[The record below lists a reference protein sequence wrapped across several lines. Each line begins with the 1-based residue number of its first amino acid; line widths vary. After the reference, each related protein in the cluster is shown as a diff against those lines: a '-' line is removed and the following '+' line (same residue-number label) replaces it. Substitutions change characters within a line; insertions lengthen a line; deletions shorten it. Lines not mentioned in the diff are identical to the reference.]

1 MTLTSGIR
9 LGPYEVVALIGEGGM
24 GQVYQ
29 ATDTKLKRQVAIKI
43 LPPSVATD
51 HERLARFQRE
61 AEVLASLNHPNIAA
75 IYGLEESDVAKA
87 LVMELVEGPTLADR
101 FFRGPIPLD
110 EALPIARQIAEALE
124 AAHEQG
130 IIHRDLKPANVKV
143 RPDGTVKVL
152 DFGLAKAIEP
162 ISTSTASAAQAGDLA
177 NSPTITGPAATAMGM
192 ILGTAAYMS
201 PEQARGRPVDKR
213 TDIWAFGVVLY
224 EMLTGKR
231 LFSGED
237 VSDTMAAVLRQT
249 IALGALPEQTP
260 ASVRALIERCLERD
274 ARLRLRDIGEARLS
288 LDRMLPPPG
297 ASEAAVGSTRHPSLS
312 VSRMLLPWLLF
323 TMVAAALLAVLAL
336 GRWSTA
342 SSPPSVRRF
351 SVGIG
356 VPGSLAVDAGP
367 AAVLSPDGRT
377 IVLRV
382 RHEGTTRLY
391 ARRLD
396 QLAPVELAGSELG
409 ANPFFSPDGTQVG
422 FFASGGLKTMPL
434 AGGAVTTLTDAQT
447 GRGAAWDENGD
458 ILFQPSML
466 MKTPLVRITASS
478 ASIGIGTTLAVD
490 EVTHRWPQILP
501 GRRVLYSAHSDVSNW
516 DTGALRIETTPGEPG
531 KVVLRG
537 GYHGRYVATG
547 HLLYVHAGTLYGIRF
562 DLDRLETTSSPVP
575 VIEHIAATPISG
587 SAQYSFAS
595 DGTLVYIQGSSP
607 SADARIHWLTPRGET
622 SALKT
627 MPGTWASPR
636 FSPDGKRIALQVAY
650 GSHDQISVYDLAS
663 DRLTQL
669 TFDAA
674 NHRAPIWTSDGQR
687 IVYTSD
693 ASGAESQNL
702 YSRPADGSGAADRLT
717 TSPGRQ
723 VPYGVHPSGRY
734 LLYSETQ
741 GQAPSILWMLPLN
754 GNAEKGLAAGK
765 PEPFSNGATFEALG
779 AFSPDGRLVAY
790 MSSAQGPFEIYVR
803 PFEGVGGPWRVSTSG
818 GAHPV
823 FSRSANELLFTTEE
837 HVMTS
842 RYRYDGKTFT
852 SETPRPWSPVRYA
865 TAGPIRKF
873 DLHPDGTRAVVAGP
887 DTTGATPYDT
897 VVFVQNFFDELRRL
911 LPAGR

>member
-1 MTLTSGIR
+1 
-9 LGPYEVVALIGEGGM
+9 
-24 GQVYQ
+24 
-29 ATDTKLKRQVAIKI
+29 LKRQVAIKI
-43 LPPSVATD
+43 LPPSVAAD
-51 HERLARFQRE
+51 HDRLARFQRE

-75 IYGLEESDVAKA
+75 IHGLEESDGVEA

-101 FFRGPIPLD
+101 IVRGPIPLD
-110 EALPIARQIAEALE
+110 EALPIAKQIAEALE

-162 ISTSTASAAQAGDLA
+162 TQGSRLPPSPQASAEQATAQGELS
-177 NSPTITGPAATAMGM
+177 NSPTITTPAATTMGM

-201 PEQARGRPVDKR
+201 PEQARGRPLDKR
-213 TDIWAFGVVLY
+213 ADIWAFGVVLY

-249 IALGALPEQTP
+249 VGLDSLPEHTP
-260 ASVRALIERCLERD
+260 AVVRVLIARCLERD
-274 ARLRLRDIGEARLS
+274 LRQRLRDIGEARVS
-288 LDRMLPPPG
+288 LERALTLG
-297 ASEAAVGSTRHPSLS
+297 ASDAQALSTRTPSS
-312 VSRMLLPWLLF
+312 SRARTILPWLLF
-323 TMVAAALLAVLAL
+323 ATTAAALAAVLAF
-336 GRWSTA
+336 GRSSTA
-342 SSPPSVRRF
+342 NGPAPLTRF

-391 ARRLD
+391 ARHLD
-396 QLAPVELAGSELG
+396 QLAPVELIGSEQA
-409 ANPFFSPDGTQVG
+409 ANPFFSPDGSRVG
-422 FFASGGLKTMPL
+422 FFASGALKTMAL
-434 AGGAVTTLTDAQT
+434 AGGAVTTLTDAPT
-447 GRGAAWDENGD
+447 ARGAAWDENGD
-458 ILFQPSML
+458 ILFQSSVL
-466 MKTPLVRITASS
+466 RQTPLVRIPANGGPTSR
-478 ASIGIGTTLAVD
+478 GTTLDAD
-490 EVTHRWPQILP
+490 ESTHRWPQSLP
-501 GRRVLYSAHSDVSNW
+501 GRVLYSAHSDVSNW
-516 DTGALRIETTPGEPG
+516 DTGTLRIETKPGEPG

-537 GYHGRYVATG
+537 GYHGRYVPTG
-547 HLLYVHAGTLYGIRF
+547 HLLYVHAGTLYGVRF

-575 VIEHIAATPISG
+575 VIEHIVATPISG

-595 DGTLVYIQGSSP
+595 DGTLAYIQGSTP

-627 MPGTWASPR
+627 TPGTWSSPR

-650 GSHDQISVYDLAS
+650 GSHEQIAVYDLAT

-674 NHRAPIWTSDGQR
+674 NHRSPVWTPDGQR
-687 IVYTSD
+687 VIYASD
-693 ASGAESQNL
+693 ASGAGSQNL
-702 YSRPADGSGAADRLT
+702 YWLRADGSGEAERLT

-723 VPYGVHPSGRY
+723 VAPDVHPSGRY
-734 LLYSETQ
+734 ILYSESQ
-741 GQAPSILWMLPLN
+741 PASAILWILPLN
-754 GNAEKGLAAGK
+754 RTPEKGSTAGTPRPFSKSEAFDGLAA
-765 PEPFSNGATFEALG
+765 FSR
-779 AFSPDGRLVAY
+779 DGRLVAY
-790 MSSAQGPFEIYVR
+790 MSNTKGPFEIYVR
-803 PFEGVGGPWRVSTSG
+803 PFEGDGGPWRVSTSG
-818 GAHPV
+818 GAHPTW
-823 FSRSANELLFTTEE
+823 SRSANELLFTTEDQI
-837 HVMTS
+837 MTAS
-842 RYRYDGKTFT
+842 YRYDGRTFT
-852 SETPRPWSPVRYA
+852 SEAPRPWSPLRYA
-865 TAGPIRKF
+865 TAGPIRKY

-887 DTTGATPYDT
+887 DTTGATAYDT
-897 VVFVQNFFDELRRL
+897 VVFVQNFFGELQRV